1 MAAVHQA
8 LVGFA
13 QMRGILAFA
22 DFVGHREATLAIGL
36 QVPRVVEAR
45 RRAGSIAVP
54 ADAAIRNELV
64 DAALERQ
71 AKGGP
76 AKHDAGREDIPT
88 RRDANFLAVWIPLR
102 PFRGIYDVAPDALA
116 RSSNRELVVRKEIGL
131 RRVEAFRPMDL
142 RRTVRQ
148 VLFHCHHDVPL
159 RGAPFGSVGGLA
171 PGSRCGKCK
180 HGAGDAQ
187 GLAIFLYNGHGLS
200 FWLTSPAITVSS
212 VTSPIR
218 CSPVRSKSIQPSL
231 KPSTMRIRGIGCFMP
246 CERNSASQ
254 LSRGTGSM
262 RTSRPSAAAKAL
274 PMSDAE

>member
-54 ADAAIRNELV
+54 AEAAKRNELA

-76 AKHDAGREDIPT
+76 AKHGDGREDIPT

-116 RSSNRELVVRKEIGL
+116 RGSSRELVVRKEIGL
-131 RRVEAFRPMDL
+131 RRVEAFRPIDI

-148 VLFHCHHDVPL
+148 VLFHCHDDAPL
-159 RGAPFGSVGGLA
+159 RGAPFGGVGGLA

-180 HGAGDAQ
+180 HGAGGAQ
-187 GLAIFLYNGHGLS
+187 GIAIFLDDGHGLGHGLS

-218 CSPVRSKSIQPSL
+218 CSPVRSKSFQPSL

-246 CERNSASQ
+246 SERNSASQ

-262 RTSRPSAAAKAL
+262 RTSRPSAA
-274 PMSDAE
+274 

>member
-45 RRAGSIAVP
+45 LRAGSIAVP

-76 AKHDAGREDIPT
+76 AELGAGREDIPT
-88 RRDANFLAVWIPLR
+88 RRDANFLAVWIPFR
-102 PFRGIYDVAPDALA
+102 PFRGIYDLAPDALA

-142 RRTVRQ
+142 RRTGL
-148 VLFHCHHDVPL
+148 VLFHCHD
-159 RGAPFGSVGGLA
+159 
-171 PGSRCGKCK
+171 
-180 HGAGDAQ
+180 DA
-187 GLAIFLYNGHGLS
+187 LF
-200 FWLTSPAITVSS
+200 
-212 VTSPIR
+212 
-218 CSPVRSKSIQPSL
+218 
-231 KPSTMRIRGIGCFMP
+231 
-246 CERNSASQ
+246 
-254 LSRGTGSM
+254 
-262 RTSRPSAAAKAL
+262 
-274 PMSDAE
+274 